1 MHCYILDM
9 ITYQRE
15 LIIFLHVCLRGGN
28 MFHVCM
34 NFTKALLSD
43 QLLYIVDDKKKECMN
58 HDGWCKSLITWW
70 ILLQT
75 SNIWLK
81 LTVYIHISIF
91 SSKIFQL
98 IYSLARYIFSFNTM
112 YCMKRFF
119 LFNHLNGNPIWISHK
134 SLK

>member
-15 LIIFLHVCLRGGN
+15 LIIFLHVFLRGGN

-58 HDGWCKSLITWW
+58 HDWWCKSLIPWW
-70 ILLQT
+70 IILQT
-75 SNIWLK
+75 SNISLK
-81 LTVYIHISIF
+81 LTILEASI
-91 SSKIFQL
+91 IL
-98 IYSLARYIFSFNTM
+98 YRYLVVRYSNWFIVWHVTYFHSTPCTAWNVFPIQSF
-112 YCMKRFF
+112 K
-119 LFNHLNGNPIWISHK
+119 W
-134 SLK
+134 